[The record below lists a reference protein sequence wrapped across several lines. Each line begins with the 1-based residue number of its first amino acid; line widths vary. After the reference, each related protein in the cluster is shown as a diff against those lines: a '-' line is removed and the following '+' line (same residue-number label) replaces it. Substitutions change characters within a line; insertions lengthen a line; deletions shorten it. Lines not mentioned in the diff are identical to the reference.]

1 MRILGLSWSFFWIST
16 VTLGGGMAMLPL
28 MEREFVEK
36 RNWLTSQEMVD
47 IVAVMQA
54 LPGLVAVNMAILVG
68 YRVKGVLGAIAAA
81 FASVL
86 SPFIVIVALATGLA
100 ALSDS
105 SALNHVFLGVRAGTA
120 ALILL
125 SLVRLIRRMFTRA

>member
-54 LPGLVAVNMAILVG
+54 LPGLIAVNMAVLVG

>member
-54 LPGLVAVNMAILVG
+54 LPGLIAVNMAILVG

>member
-54 LPGLVAVNMAILVG
+54 LPGLIAVNMAVLVG

-86 SPFIVIVALATGLA
+86 SPFIVIVVLATGLA